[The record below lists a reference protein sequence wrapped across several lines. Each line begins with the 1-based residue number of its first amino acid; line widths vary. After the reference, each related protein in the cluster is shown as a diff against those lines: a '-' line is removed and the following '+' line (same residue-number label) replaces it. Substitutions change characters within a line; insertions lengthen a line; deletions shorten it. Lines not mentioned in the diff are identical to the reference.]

1 MPQTI
6 YLTDQF
12 PKEII
17 SSQKVVWEILAGAP
31 SILIMSLKMFR
42 INFWVNILP
51 QEPYTVAAYLLSIFP
66 LFLLPTIVSKMSPQA
81 QDQVE
86 RLSSTN
92 CDQIWLNLGH
102 FIL

>member
-17 SSQKVVWEILAGAP
+17 SSQKVVWEIFTGAP

-66 LFLLPTIVSKMSPQA
+66 PFLLPTIVSKMSPQA
-81 QDQVE
+81 QD
-86 RLSSTN
+86 
-92 CDQIWLNLGH
+92 
-102 FIL
+102 